1 MPELLRYLN
10 ERNIEIGSRI
20 PDFLLVDQADKTLRL
35 RDLSGSPAVL
45 FFYPKDGS
53 EGCTVEACEFRDVY
67 DDFKQLDCPVY
78 GISPDTLE
86 SHNSFAKEHE
96 LPFNLCVDP
105 DKQMINEYGV
115 MGEYLLTEAEAD
127 YLRTTYGAPINEENK
142 LVTIVRSTFLMDKD
156 GILVHKWM
164 NVNFRGHASSVRDQ
178 LHKSFKFDIA
188 F

>member
-1 MPELLRYLN
+1 
-10 ERNIEIGSRI
+10 
-20 PDFLLVDQADKTLRL
+20 
-35 RDLSGSPAVL
+35 
-45 FFYPKDGS
+45 
-53 EGCTVEACEFRDVY
+53 
-67 DDFKQLDCPVY
+67 
-78 GISPDTLE
+78 
-86 SHNSFAKEHE
+86 
-96 LPFNLCVDP
+96 
-105 DKQMINEYGV
+105 MINEYGV

-142 LVTIVRSTFLMDKD
+142 LVTIVRSTFLIDKD

>member
-1 MPELLRYLN
+1 MELLRYLT
-10 ERNIEIGSRI
+10 ERDIQVGARI
-20 PDFLLVDQADKTLRL
+20 PDFILVDQNNNTVRL
-35 RDLSGSPAVL
+35 RDLAGSPAVL
-45 FFYPKDGS
+45 YFYPKDGS

-67 DDFKQLDCPVY
+67 DDFKELDCPVY
-78 GISPDTLE
+78 GISPDGLE
-86 SHNSFAKEHE
+86 THNSFAAEHD

-105 DKQMINEYGV
+105 DKDMINNYGV
-115 MGEYLLTEAEAD
+115 MAEYLCTDPEAE
-127 YLRTTYGAPINEENK
+127 YLRTTYSAPIKEDNK
-142 LVTIVRSTFLMDKD
+142 LSMIARSTFLIDKD